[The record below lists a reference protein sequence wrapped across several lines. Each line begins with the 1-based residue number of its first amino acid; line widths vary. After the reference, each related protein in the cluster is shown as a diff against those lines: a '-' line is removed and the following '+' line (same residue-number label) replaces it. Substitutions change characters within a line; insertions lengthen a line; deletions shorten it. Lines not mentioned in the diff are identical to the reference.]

1 MKKLLISTLLLSI
14 LDISLIYYLKDIEL
28 SKKTFEFNNIDDIF
42 IIQRKDILLNN
53 TDDFILEDYFTFL
66 SFDEVSYIYTFDENI
81 INIKVKDTD
90 NIYKYDYELIEPK
103 VIEKEVIKYE
113 TVYVENQVE
122 DIQDNVINNNTSNE
136 VIQEEIIDNKIHYN
150 QSYYSFSCGTDIST
164 IIQEISSDIE
174 CYDNVTVSYASLN
187 PYICGVY
194 EVYFYSS
201 ADNITKTIE
210 II

>member
-1 MKKLLISTLLLSI
+1 MKKLLISTLLLCG

-28 SKKTFEFNNIDDIF
+28 SKKTFEFNNLDDVF

-53 TDDFILEDYFTFL
+53 IDDFILEDYFTFL

-81 INIKVKDTD
+81 INIKVKDTN
-90 NIYKYDYELIEPK
+90 NIYKYNYELIEPK
-103 VIEKEVIKYE
+103 IIEKEVIKYE
-113 TVYVENQVE
+113 TIYVENQVE
-122 DIQDNVINNNTSNE
+122 DIQDSVVNNNISNNN
-136 VIQEEIIDNKIHYN
+136 IQEETIDNKIHYS

-164 IIQEISSDIE
+164 IIQEISTDIE

-194 EVYFYSS
+194 EVYFYASEDS
-201 ADNITKTIE
+201 ITKTVE
-210 II
+210 IV